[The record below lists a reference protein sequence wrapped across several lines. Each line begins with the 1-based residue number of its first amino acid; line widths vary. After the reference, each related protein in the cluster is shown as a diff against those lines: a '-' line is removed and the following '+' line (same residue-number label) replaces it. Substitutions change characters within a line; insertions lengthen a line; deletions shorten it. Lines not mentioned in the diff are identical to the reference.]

1 MVDEREIRRRFAR
14 LREDDKESAPS
25 FAQTYGRAH
34 AQRRPRATLRARTL
48 VVGAAATVALAAVW
62 LARARSVSSEL
73 TPTIMTWSAPTDVL
87 LRIPGSELLGAMP
100 ALGTSVL
107 DTMIPTH
114 SKKGG
119 A

>member
-1 MVDEREIRRRFAR
+1 MMDESEIRRRFAR
-14 LREDDKESAPS
+14 MREADEERAPS
-25 FAQTYGRAH
+25 FAQTHGRAN

-48 VVGAAATVALAAVW
+48 VAGAAAVIVVAAVW
-62 LARARSVSSEL
+62 MARGRSVPPEP

-87 LRIPGSELLGAMP
+87 LRTPGSELLGAMR

-107 DTMIPTH
+107 DTMIPAS

>member
-1 MVDEREIRRRFAR
+1 MMDESELRRRFAR
-14 LREDDKESAPS
+14 LRESDQKGVPS
-25 FAQTYGRAH
+25 FAQTYSRTRARQH
-34 AQRRPRATLRARTL
+34 ARGSLRARTL
-48 VVGAAATVALAAVW
+48 VVGAAAAVLLAAVW
-62 LARARSVSSEL
+62 LARTRSVSSE
-73 TPTIMTWSAPTDVL
+73 PASPISTWSAPTDVL

-107 DTMIPTH
+107 DTMIPTP

>member
-1 MVDEREIRRRFAR
+1 V
-14 LREDDKESAPS
+14 
-25 FAQTYGRAH
+25 
-34 AQRRPRATLRARTL
+34 
-48 VVGAAATVALAAVW
+48 AAVAVAAIW
-62 LARARSVSSEL
+62 LGRTRSFSPDVA
-73 TPTIMTWSAPTDVL
+73 PTITTWRAPTDVL

-107 DTMIPTH
+107 DTMIPTP